1 MSGGGTDLNQRGWKP
16 KSNPW
21 LIACVVTLGAFMEV
35 LDTTIVNVSLP
46 HIAGSLSVS
55 NDDATWA
62 LTTYLVANGI
72 VLTISGSLS
81 RLIGR
86 KKYFLLCVGVFTAA
100 SFGCGTATSF
110 TQLLIYR
117 AIQGFFGGGLQPSQQ
132 AIILDTFPPEKRGQA
147 FALTAVAIIIA
158 PILGPVVG
166 GYITDQYSWHWIF
179 LINVPIGVVTILA
192 AMQVIEDSLSQI
204 AEQRTA
210 PRFDYVGTGFI
221 ALALG
226 CMELAVD
233 RGENLDWLG
242 SGFIRVL
249 ATLSAIGYLFGIPW
263 LLMARNPVVNLRVF
277 RDHNF
282 ALGTLQIA
290 IMGFVLYASAV
301 LIPQF
306 AQQQLGYDATLAGL
320 VLAPGAVVLVLLIPV
335 AGKILDIVPV
345 KYVIAAGGFA
355 LGCSLLYSMQL
366 VPDLDFKHLAFFR
379 AAQTAALALLFVPIS
394 TIAYATL
401 PPEQNGDAAALFS
414 MARNVFGG
422 VGISVSTALISDH
435 EQVRQ
440 SRLIPHLSPTNQP
453 YNVLLQQVEQALR
466 NSGQTMA
473 QAIHHAP
480 GQVFEMLRTQTAVL
494 AYNDVFLITAGLAFI
509 MIPTAL
515 LMSGVRSK
523 AQGVGH

>member
-1 MSGGGTDLNQRGWKP
+1 LSEARDDPNQGWKP
-16 KSNPW
+16 KGNPW
-21 LIACVVTLGAFMEV
+21 IIACVVTLGAFMEV

-86 KKYFLLCVGVFTAA
+86 KNYFLICVGVFTLA
-100 SFGCGTATSF
+100 SLGCGLATSF
-110 TQLLIYR
+110 TEILIFR

-132 AIILDTFPPEKRGQA
+132 AVILDTFPPDKRGQA

-158 PILGPVVG
+158 PIVGPVVG
-166 GYITDQYSWHWIF
+166 GYLTDQYSWHWIF
-179 LINVPIGVVTILA
+179 LINVPIGVITVFGG
-192 AMQVIEDSLSQI
+192 MHYIEDSPKQI
-204 AEQRTA
+204 ADRRAA

-221 ALALG
+221 ALALA

-233 RGENLDWLG
+233 RGENLDWLA

-249 ATLSAIGYLFGIPW
+249 ALLSVIGYLFGVTW
-263 LLMARNPVVNLRVF
+263 LLMVRHPVVNLRVF
-277 RDHNF
+277 KDRNF

-301 LIPQF
+301 MIPQF
-306 AQQQLGYDATLAGL
+306 AQQQLGYTATLAGL
-320 VLAPGAVVLVLLIPV
+320 VLAPGAVVLVMLIPV
-335 AGKILDIVPV
+335 AGKVLNVVPV
-345 KYVIAAGGFA
+345 KYVIAGGGFA
-355 LGCSLLYSMQL
+355 LGCSLIYSMDL
-366 VPDLDFKHLAFFR
+366 VPDLDFKHLAYFR

-401 PPEQNGDAAALFS
+401 PSEQNGDAAALFS

-422 VGISVSTALISDH
+422 VGISVSTALITDH
-435 EQVRQ
+435 EQIRQ
-440 SRLIPHLSPTNQP
+440 SRLIPHLAPTSQP
-453 YNVLLQQVEQALR
+453 YNHLLQQVEQALH

-473 QAIHHAP
+473 QAAHNAP
-480 GQVFEMLRTQTAVL
+480 GQIYQMLRTQTAIL
-494 AYNDVFLITAGLAFI
+494 AYNDVFLITAGLAFV

-515 LMSGVRSK
+515 LMSGVMSK
-523 AQGVGH
+523 AKGGEN

>member
-1 MSGGGTDLNQRGWKP
+1 
-16 KSNPW
+16 
-21 LIACVVTLGAFMEV
+21 
-35 LDTTIVNVSLP
+35 
-46 HIAGSLSVS
+46 
-55 NDDATWA
+55 
-62 LTTYLVANGI
+62 
-72 VLTISGSLS
+72 
-81 RLIGR
+81 
-86 KKYFLLCVGVFTAA
+86 
-100 SFGCGTATSF
+100 
-110 TQLLIYR
+110 
-117 AIQGFFGGGLQPSQQ
+117 
-132 AIILDTFPPEKRGQA
+132 
-147 FALTAVAIIIA
+147 
-158 PILGPVVG
+158 
-166 GYITDQYSWHWIF
+166 
-179 LINVPIGVVTILA
+179 
-192 AMQVIEDSLSQI
+192 
-204 AEQRTA
+204 
-210 PRFDYVGTGFI
+210 
-221 ALALG
+221 
-226 CMELAVD
+226 
-233 RGENLDWLG
+233 
-242 SGFIRVL
+242 
-249 ATLSAIGYLFGIPW
+249 
-263 LLMARNPVVNLRVF
+263 
-277 RDHNF
+277 
-282 ALGTLQIA
+282 
-290 IMGFVLYASAV
+290 
-301 LIPQF
+301 
-306 AQQQLGYDATLAGL
+306 
-320 VLAPGAVVLVLLIPV
+320 
-335 AGKILDIVPV
+335 VPV